1 MAVADADAGYVVL
14 VKSPPIVNSSNV
26 PGFVGKVIRAEKSP
40 QSFYAAEP
48 DTLSY
53 HFPLVEEAGTKT
65 EVVMSSNCGTV
76 IVAVKQGLM

>member
-1 MAVADADAGYVVL
+1 MADADGDYDDL
-14 VKSPPIVNSSNV
+14 VKSPPIVAELNV
-26 PGFVGKVIRAEKSP
+26 AGYVWKVIYGPKKP
-40 QSFYAAEP
+40 QSYYAAEP